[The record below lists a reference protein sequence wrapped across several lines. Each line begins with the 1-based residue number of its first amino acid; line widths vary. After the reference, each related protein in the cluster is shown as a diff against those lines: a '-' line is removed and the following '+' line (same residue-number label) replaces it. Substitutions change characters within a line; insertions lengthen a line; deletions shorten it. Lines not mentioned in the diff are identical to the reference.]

1 MLKMKMITK
10 AILKKLPKLYST
22 ENIPVEKKN
31 VICKYFSPVGNWT
44 WYVIEG
50 EEQKNGDILFWGYV
64 KGHENEYGFFSLN
77 QLNKIRLPYGLKIE
91 RDLHFGNVPLI
102 DILEGRNY

>member
-1 MLKMKMITK
+1 MKMITK

-22 ENIPVEKKN
+22 ENISVEQKN

-91 RDLHFGNVPLI
+91 RDLHFDNVPLI

>member
-1 MLKMKMITK
+1 MITK

-22 ENIPVEKKN
+22 ENIPNEGKTV
-31 VICKYFSPVGNWT
+31 VCKYFSPVGSWT

-50 EEQKNGDILFWGYV
+50 EEKRNGDILFWGYV
-64 KGHENEYGFFSLN
+64 VGNEKEFGFFSLD

-91 RDLHFGNVPLI
+91 RDLHFKDVPLI
-102 DILEGRNY
+102 DILKGRNY